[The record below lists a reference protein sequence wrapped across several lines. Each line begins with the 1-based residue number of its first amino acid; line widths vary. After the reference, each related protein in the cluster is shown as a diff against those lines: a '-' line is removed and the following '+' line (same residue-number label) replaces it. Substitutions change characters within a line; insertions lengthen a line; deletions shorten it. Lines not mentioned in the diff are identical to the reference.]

1 MRLVT
6 AENLTHSNWTVNI
19 SEGGLP
25 SPPRVAGDQPEIAAV
40 GKTVHILWVANDPQL
55 GAQTVLFYRRSRD
68 NGKTWDARVRLF
80 SDKELESAYNLA
92 SSGRWVRNHCAAQAA
107 TASSI
112 PGSSNKWVAP
122 GTTSSRADGGN

>member
-19 SEGGLP
+19 SEGDLP
-25 SPPRVAGDQPEIAAV
+25 SPPRVAGDQLEIAVV
-40 GKTVHILWVANDPQL
+40 GKTIHI
-55 GAQTVLFYRRSRD
+55 LFYRRSRD
-68 NGKTWDARVRLF
+68 NGKTWDPRVRLF

-92 SSGRWVRNHCAAQAA
+92 SSGRWVRNHCAAKAA
-107 TASSI
+107 TASSV